1 MLFNA
6 GKFELLRFWQDRGTA
21 PDILYMDPDGG
32 PIEEKDTLRDLGV
45 RISTDLSFK
54 EQVDR
59 AVQAGSLM
67 AGWALRSFRGRGKR
81 LMLTILSTI
90 IQPRLDYCSQLWSP
104 RDQLSINK
112 LESVQKHFLLKISD
126 HRLNSMNY
134 WEKLTF
140 LKVYSQERRRE
151 RYQICFLW
159 KLSQGLVEGYSVTW
173 QWSDR
178 RGRLIVP
185 ANLNRNVP
193 PSVRNARERSL
204 KVHGARLFNMLPKNL
219 RNENSRDFPLFKNHL
234 DIFLSQIPDQPTTPG
249 LVRAAATNSLLD
261 QIPILH
267 DLNID

>member
-1 MLFNA
+1 
-6 GKFELLRFWQDRGTA
+6 
-21 PDILYMDPDGG
+21 MDPDGG
-32 PIEEKDTLRDLGV
+32 PIEEKNTLGDLGV

-178 RGRLIVP
+178 RGRFIVP
-185 ANLNRNVP
+185 ANLNRNAP
-193 PSVRNARERSL
+193 LSVRNVRECPKGPWCQTFQHFTQKITLTFSFPRFL
-204 KVHGARLFNMLPKNL
+204 TNPLPQDWSEL
-219 RNENSRDFPLFKNHL
+219 
-234 DIFLSQIPDQPTTPG
+234 QPPTAYWT
-249 LVRAAATNSLLD
+249 RY
-261 QIPILH
+261 QCCMI
-267 DLNID
+267 